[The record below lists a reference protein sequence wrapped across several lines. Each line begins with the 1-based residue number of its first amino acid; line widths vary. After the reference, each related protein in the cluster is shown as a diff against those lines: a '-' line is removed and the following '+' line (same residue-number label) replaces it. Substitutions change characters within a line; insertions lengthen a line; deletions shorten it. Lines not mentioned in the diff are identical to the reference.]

1 MLTNKSFY
9 SRFFSSL
16 QMDDIATKVWR
27 STALLKC
34 KIFCW
39 LARKKRLPTNERWF
53 RHHLGSSATYL
64 SCPRDEDT
72 HHLLLRCPMASEVWR
87 FFHHDFDDQDYAT
100 FQDFW
105 LLRCHTFEETTI
117 NTAIAWSI
125 WMRMNALTFNG
136 IIEDISVVT
145 QRCLEDIRLW
155 AFRCTTPASSH
166 LLNSWWNG
174 DDPP

>member
-145 QRCLEDIRLW
+145 QRCLEDIRL
-155 AFRCTTPASSH
+155 
-166 LLNSWWNG
+166 
-174 DDPP
+174 